1 MQVGNIQLG
10 IPVRVTRRNIE
21 QDAICGA
28 VFIYDGLYNVVG
40 ALPCS
45 CLSPMHNFTTP
56 RFSSLLFFGKPQ
68 TTVYLILLGLFGRL
82 RFSAAC
88 PQSALPNH
96 RASLPEAWII

>member
-1 MQVGNIQLG
+1 MQGKLHCFWQCSAGDPVRLTETAMQVGNIQLR

-28 VFIYDGLYNVVG
+28 VFIYDGLYNVVS

-56 RFSSLLFFGKPQ
+56 RFS
-68 TTVYLILLGLFGRL
+68 
-82 RFSAAC
+82 
-88 PQSALPNH
+88 
-96 RASLPEAWII
+96 